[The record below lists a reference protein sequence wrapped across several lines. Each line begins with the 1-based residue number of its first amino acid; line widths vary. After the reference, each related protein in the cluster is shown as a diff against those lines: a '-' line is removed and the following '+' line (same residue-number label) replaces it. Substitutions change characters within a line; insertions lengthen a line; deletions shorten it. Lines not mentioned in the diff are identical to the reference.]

1 MTDIEQMTG
10 WTIETVKHYVT
21 DGRRAR
27 REGKITSKHMPP
39 EHSQVRRT
47 LEKSDGKPLVVYT
60 PVWRDDVIRN
70 WLRERG
76 VTVREMVVADGD

>member
-1 MTDIEQMTG
+1 
-10 WTIETVKHYVT
+10 
-21 DGRRAR
+21 
-27 REGKITSKHMPP
+27 
-39 EHSQVRRT
+39 VRRT